1 MTLEGL
7 ILHEAPFLTYQRTKW
22 ATEKEQGDSKWQ
34 CSSFESIK
42 ISTKSINFCASWY
55 YSEFFSVLQRLA
67 AVATRMPEEKAEAN
81 VTPHIYERLF
91 LWHAYQILQWESL
104 RIVPETV
111 SPGALN
117 IDSIDH
123 GNACS
128 YETGPVTPISC
139 CWVCIDPEP
148 GISGTK
154 LSENNWN
161 ESVFNTL
168 IRLSRKNNPA
178 LFFRVKM
185 SAKGYLI
192 SPRDKSRCVAAI
204 PLRGFGAATKNLS
217 YLTKAHRLG
226 WFWCK
231 RQEGI
236 RVRDV
241 IIAIWWWNTYG

>member
-1 MTLEGL
+1 MLL
-7 ILHEAPFLTYQRTKW
+7 FWVHQNIHKVNQFLCLLVLFWVLR
-22 ATEKEQGDSKWQ
+22 
-34 CSSFESIK
+34 CSS
-42 ISTKSINFCASWY
+42 ASR
-55 YSEFFSVLQRLA
+55 SSR
-67 AVATRMPEEKAEAN
+67 TGMPEEKAEAN
-81 VTPHIYERLF
+81 VTSHIYERLF

-111 SPGALN
+111 SPGALK

-123 GNACS
+123 GNASS

-139 CWVCIDPEP
+139 CWVCINPEP

-154 LSENNWN
+154 LSKSNWN

-204 PLRGFGAATKNLS
+204 PLRVWRC
-217 YLTKAHRLG
+217 H
-226 WFWCK
+226 
-231 RQEGI
+231 
-236 RVRDV
+236 
-241 IIAIWWWNTYG
+241 